1 MGKKFF
7 SADDQKEENHL
18 LSNML
23 PKDFRLPVTP
33 YSPFTHT
40 YKTPFFLLK
49 IRSNN
54 STRSR
59 FGFTV
64 SKKIDTRA
72 VVRNQSRRKLQMSLH
87 ELLPHVKPG
96 YDFLFIASSN
106 IKECSMDELKLCIND
121 LFQKNDFLQ

>member
-1 MGKKFF
+1 MERKFF
-7 SADDQKEENHL
+7 SADDQKEENPL

-23 PKDFRLPVTP
+23 PKDFRLPVSP
-33 YSPFTHT
+33 YSPFSQT

-72 VVRNQSRRKLQMSLH
+72 VVRNQSRRKLQMTLH
-87 ELLPHVKPG
+87 ELLPKIKPG
-96 YDFLFIASSN
+96 YDFLFIASHKL
-106 IKECSMDELKLCIND
+106 KECTMDELKVCLED
-121 LFQKNDFLQ
+121 LFQRNELLQ